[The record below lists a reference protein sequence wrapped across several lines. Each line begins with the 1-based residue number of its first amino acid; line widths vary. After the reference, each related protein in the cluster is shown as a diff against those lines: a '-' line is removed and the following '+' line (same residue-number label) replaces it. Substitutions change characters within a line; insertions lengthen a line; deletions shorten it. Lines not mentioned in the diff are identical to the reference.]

1 MAKRTRK
8 ARSADLLVGY
18 REKSGWWL
26 AAWRDFKGM
35 TLEELADE
43 VGTSKGVVSDL
54 ETGALRSNGKPAQ
67 RYNSDDVPRFAKALG
82 IPQGYLFDV
91 NPYAVDTEATDL
103 SHEVLNLS
111 KREQALLRQY
121 MDTLTGKTGT
131 GG

>member
-1 MAKRTRK
+1 MSKRLRK
-8 ARSADLLVGY
+8 PRSQEQLAEY

-26 AAWRDFKGM
+26 AAWRDFKGLS
-35 TLEELADE
+35 LEELADE

-67 RYNSDDVPRFAKALG
+67 RYNKDDVPRFAAALG

-91 NPYAVDTEATDL
+91 NPYTVDVEAMDL
-103 SHEVLNLS
+103 SHQALHLG

-131 GG
+131 KG